1 MGFVPL
7 QVMEDMEDFR
17 DYIEVPER
25 EFSGNP
31 KVPIKTMHLFD
42 YMRKNLDAVEN
53 LANELAGMR
62 IETISKEPGK
72 LPASGNL
79 RKRQIR

>member
-25 EFSGNP
+25 NFQEIQKF
-31 KVPIKTMHLFD
+31 
-42 YMRKNLDAVEN
+42 
-53 LANELAGMR
+53 
-62 IETISKEPGK
+62 
-72 LPASGNL
+72 
-79 RKRQIR
+79 Q